1 MKKNWIRRPSH
12 QLSIALI
19 LVSVISF
26 LSSST
31 TFAVDLG
38 SISNMV
44 RREEINSEFQIIRL
58 LQQVS
63 PTVTIHINLP
73 LIEQIAQT
81 TPEPAAA
88 DSAAVPEVEIET
100 GTQTPTP
107 IPVQSGSVN
116 LPIVI
121 GALAIIAVIILAWF
135 FIGFLP
141 NRNRG

>member
-38 SISNMV
+38 SISNKV
-44 RREEINSEFQIIRL
+44 RMEEINSEFQIIRL

-88 DSAAVPEVEIET
+88 DTAAVPEVEIET

-107 IPVQSGSVN
+107 IPVQSGSAN

-141 NRNRG
+141 NRNRD